1 MDFSRIQDFDMQLLH
16 VFNGSENV
24 WLDQMAMALTSGWT
38 WIPLYIVLFVVVIRN
53 NEMMGQIALV
63 VGGAVL
69 CIFLADGLVDG
80 IIKPLA
86 ERCRPSSDPMFK
98 YTVQVVDNMRLKSFS
113 FCSAHAANTLSL
125 AIFFSLLIRS
135 KLVTWTL
142 LLWSLVNCWTRLYLG
157 VHYPVD
163 ILCGLAIGAVVGVV
177 GRSFT
182 ARVEHLDDYHFDMGG
197 LGNVFHIC
205 QFAEVMERN
214 HADGNLRFPR
224 YDGHGREF
232 RYVDLS

>member
-86 ERCRPSSDPMFK
+86 ERWQTFQRPD
-98 YTVQVVDNMRLKSFS
+98 VQVYGS
-113 FCSAHAANTLSL
+113 
-125 AIFFSLLIRS
+125 
-135 KLVTWTL
+135 
-142 LLWSLVNCWTRLYLG
+142 
-157 VHYPVD
+157 
-163 ILCGLAIGAVVGVV
+163 
-177 GRSFT
+177 
-182 ARVEHLDDYHFDMGG
+182 GG
-197 LGNVFHIC
+197 
-205 QFAEVMERN
+205 
-214 HADGNLRFPR
+214 
-224 YDGHGREF
+224 
-232 RYVDLS
+232 

>member
-86 ERCRPSSDPMFK
+86 ERWRPSSDPMFK
-98 YTVQVVDNMRLKSFS
+98 YSVQVVDNMRLKSFS
-113 FCSAHAANTLSL
+113 FCSAHAANTLSI

-135 KLVTWTL
+135 KVVTWTL
-142 LLWSLVNCWTRLYLG
+142 VLSSLLFFVS
-157 VHYPVD
+157 
-163 ILCGLAIGAVVGVV
+163 
-177 GRSFT
+177 SF
-182 ARVEHLDDYHFDMGG
+182 
-197 LGNVFHIC
+197 
-205 QFAEVMERN
+205 
-214 HADGNLRFPR
+214 
-224 YDGHGREF
+224 
-232 RYVDLS
+232 

>member
-86 ERCRPSSDPMFK
+86 ERCRPSNDPMFK
-98 YTVQVVDNMRLKSFS
+98 YTVQVVDNMRLMSFS
-113 FCSAHAANTLSL
+113 FCSAHAANTLSI

-135 KLVTWTL
+135 RLVIMVARKLL
-142 LLWSLVNCWTRLYLG
+142 DPSLPGCSLSGRHSLRSGYRSCGGSCRLSYLHQD
-157 VHYPVD
+157 VLP
-163 ILCGLAIGAVVGVV
+163 
-177 GRSFT
+177 
-182 ARVEHLDDYHFDMGG
+182 HLPKD
-197 LGNVFHIC
+197 
-205 QFAEVMERN
+205 
-214 HADGNLRFPR
+214 
-224 YDGHGREF
+224 
-232 RYVDLS
+232 

>member
-38 WIPLYIVLFVVVIRN
+38 WIPLYVVLFVVVIRN

-113 FCSAHAANTLSL
+113 FCSAHAANTLS
-125 AIFFSLLIRS
+125 
-135 KLVTWTL
+135 K
-142 LLWSLVNCWTRLYLG
+142 
-157 VHYPVD
+157 
-163 ILCGLAIGAVVGVV
+163 IGRAHV
-177 GRSFT
+177 
-182 ARVEHLDDYHFDMGG
+182 
-197 LGNVFHIC
+197 
-205 QFAEVMERN
+205 
-214 HADGNLRFPR
+214 
-224 YDGHGREF
+224 
-232 RYVDLS
+232 

>member
-1 MDFSRIQDFDMQLLH
+1 MDS
-16 VFNGSENV
+16 
-24 WLDQMAMALTSGWT
+24 ALCRPLRCCDKKQRDDGADCARGWRSGA
-38 WIPLYIVLFVVVIRN
+38 LYLS
-53 NEMMGQIALV
+53 
-63 VGGAVL
+63 
-69 CIFLADGLVDG
+69 ADGLVDG

-177 GRSFT
+177 VYLIYIRMYYRISPKIKYISNQYTSTGYDYDDVDKIMTVVIFT
-182 ARVEHLDDYHFDMGG
+182 LIMVVFLCHLSDG
-197 LGNVFHIC
+197 LSLV
-205 QFAEVMERN
+205 QK
-214 HADGNLRFPR
+214 
-224 YDGHGREF
+224 
-232 RYVDLS
+232 

>member
-24 WLDQMAMALTSGWT
+24 WPDQMAMALTSGWT

-86 ERCRPSSDPMFK
+86 ERYRPSSDPMFK

-163 ILCGLAIGAVVGVV
+163 ILWLSELWWEL
-177 GRSFT
+177 SFILSTSGCIT
-182 ARVEHLDDYHFDMGG
+182 ASPQRLSIFPTSIRVRVTTM
-197 LGNVFHIC
+197 
-205 QFAEVMERN
+205 MM
-214 HADGNLRFPR
+214 
-224 YDGHGREF
+224 
-232 RYVDLS
+232 

>member
-53 NEMMGQIALV
+53 NEMMDQIALV

-177 GRSFT
+177 VYLIYIRMYYRISPKIKYISNQYTSTGYDYDDVDKIMTVVIFT
-182 ARVEHLDDYHFDMGG
+182 LIMV
-197 LGNVFHIC
+197 VFYATC
-205 QFAEVMERN
+205 QMAY
-214 HADGNLRFPR
+214 L
-224 YDGHGREF
+224 
-232 RYVDLS
+232 

>member
-38 WIPLYIVLFVVVIRN
+38 WIPLYVVLFVVVIRN

-113 FCSAHAANTLSL
+113 FCSAHAANTLSI

-157 VHYPVD
+157 VHYPVE
-163 ILCGLAIGAVVGVV
+163 ILCGLAIERVVVYLIYIRMYYRISPKIKYISNQYTSTGYDYDDVDKIMTVV
-177 GRSFT
+177 IFT
-182 ARVEHLDDYHFDMGG
+182 LIMVVLYAT
-197 LGNVFHIC
+197 C
-205 QFAEVMERN
+205 QMA
-214 HADGNLRFPR
+214 NL
-224 YDGHGREF
+224 
-232 RYVDLS
+232 

>member
-80 IIKPLA
+80 IIGSCGQYA
-86 ERCRPSSDPMFK
+86 FVS
-98 YTVQVVDNMRLKSFS
+98 Y
-113 FCSAHAANTLSL
+113 
-125 AIFFSLLIRS
+125 
-135 KLVTWTL
+135 L
-142 LLWSLVNCWTRLYLG
+142 LLVA
-157 VHYPVD
+157 YPQQT
-163 ILCGLAIGAVVGVV
+163 G
-177 GRSFT
+177 
-182 ARVEHLDDYHFDMGG
+182 
-197 LGNVFHIC
+197 
-205 QFAEVMERN
+205 
-214 HADGNLRFPR
+214 
-224 YDGHGREF
+224 
-232 RYVDLS
+232 YVDPVIMVARKLLDPSLPGCSLSGRHSLRSGYRSCGGSCRLSYLHQDVLPHLPKD

>member
-38 WIPLYIVLFVVVIRN
+38 WIPLYVVLFVVVIRN

-63 VGGAVL
+63 VGGALL

-142 LLWSLVNCWTRLYLG
+142 LLWSLVNCWTLSLPGCSLSGRHSLRSGYRSSGGCCRLSYLHQD
-157 VHYPVD
+157 VLP
-163 ILCGLAIGAVVGVV
+163 
-177 GRSFT
+177 
-182 ARVEHLDDYHFDMGG
+182 HLPK
-197 LGNVFHIC
+197 N
-205 QFAEVMERN
+205 
-214 HADGNLRFPR
+214 
-224 YDGHGREF
+224 
-232 RYVDLS
+232 

>member
-86 ERCRPSSDPMFK
+86 ERYRPSSDPMFK

-125 AIFFSLLIRS
+125 AIFLSLLIRS

-142 LLWSLVNCWTRLYLG
+142 LLWSL
-157 VHYPVD
+157 D

-177 GRSFT
+177 VYLIYIRMYYRISPKIKYISNQYTSTGYDYDDVDKIMTVVIFT
-182 ARVEHLDDYHFDMGG
+182 LIMV
-197 LGNVFHIC
+197 VFYATC
-205 QFAEVMERN
+205 QMAY
-214 HADGNLRFPR
+214 L
-224 YDGHGREF
+224 
-232 RYVDLS
+232 

>member
-1 MDFSRIQDFDMQLLH
+1 MDS
-16 VFNGSENV
+16 
-24 WLDQMAMALTSGWT
+24 ALYR
-38 WIPLYIVLFVVVIRN
+38 PLRCCDKKQRDDGPDCF
-53 NEMMGQIALV
+53 LV
-63 VGGAVL
+63 VGGALL

-177 GRSFT
+177 VYLIYIRMYYRISQKLSIFPT
-182 ARVEHLDDYHFDMGG
+182 SIRVRVTTM
-197 LGNVFHIC
+197 
-205 QFAEVMERN
+205 MM
-214 HADGNLRFPR
+214 
-224 YDGHGREF
+224 
-232 RYVDLS
+232 